1 MRAAIDGAHAACF
14 QTFFNAIFAGESL
27 TQQFISGG
35 LEGSA
40 VRGAEGCG
48 VRILCSTLRT
58 CFHRTVASLLS
69 FGEIVASLSHG
80 FEGAKRGCNKGEIKM
95 RARPHA
101 TLACLQNILTRG

>member
-35 LEGSA
+35 L
-40 VRGAEGCG
+40 
-48 VRILCSTLRT
+48 RILCSTLRT

-69 FGEIVASLSHG
+69 FAEIVASLSHG